1 MVEEMKNGSREAPKA
16 IVMSVY
22 IGAVTG
28 LIFLIA
34 VCFCIGDIDSTANS
48 ITGMPLVEIFYN
60 STNSVV
66 GACFLSS
73 LLTIICI
80 FANNALLAEGSRV
93 LFAFAR
99 DQGLPFSDTFAK
111 VDPKRQVPV
120 NAVLLAGIVQIALNS
135 VYFGTI
141 TGFNTVISIATEGFC
156 MFSPTLQPEI
166 HTDIQYTDLS
176 YAMPLLCR
184 IIAYYTDQ
192 VKVVPGPYSLGKYSL
207 WLNIIGLIFL
217 VFTSIT
223 FNFPTLYPVDSEN
236 MNYTSAAIGVI
247 GLISIITWI
256 TTGRKSFTGPQ
267 VGSVAKIQ
275 EKQGF

>member
-22 IGAVTG
+22 IGAITG
-28 LIFLIA
+28 FIFLVSI
-34 VCFCIGDIDSTANS
+34 CFCIGDIDSTANT
-48 ITGMPLVEIFYN
+48 ITGVPLVEILYN

-73 LLTIICI
+73 FFIVIV
-80 FANNALLAEGSRV
+80 FFGNNALLAEGSRV

-99 DQGLPFSDTFAK
+99 DKGLPFSDTFAK
-111 VDPKRQVPV
+111 VEPKRQVPV
-120 NAVLLAGIVQIALNS
+120 NAILLAGFVQIALNS
-135 VYFGTI
+135 IYFGTI

-156 MFSPTLQPEI
+156 AFPLTIRFEI
-166 HTDIQYTDLS
+166 STDIQCTDLS

-192 VKVVPGPYSLGKYSL
+192 VRVLPGSYSLGKYSL
-207 WLNIIGLIFL
+207 WLNIIGLLFL

-223 FNFPTLYPVDSEN
+223 FNFPTLNPVDAEN

-247 GLISIITWI
+247 GLISIVTWI

-267 VGSVAKIQ
+267 IRPAARAPWK
-275 EKQGF
+275 E

>member
-22 IGAVTG
+22 IGAITG
-28 LIFLIA
+28 FIFLISI
-34 VCFCIGDIDSTANS
+34 CFCIGDIDSTANTL
-48 ITGMPLVEIFYN
+48 TGVPLIEIFLN

-73 LLTIICI
+73 FFIII
-80 FANNALLAEGSRV
+80 TFLANNALLAEGSRV

-99 DQGLPFSDTFAK
+99 DRGLPFSDTFAK
-111 VDPKRQVPV
+111 VEPKRQVPV
-120 NAVLLAGIVQIALNS
+120 NAIVLAGFVQIVLNS
-135 VYFGTI
+135 IYFGTI

-156 MFSPTLQPEI
+156 TLFPEI
-166 HTDIQYTDLS
+166 WFILNTDIPYVDLS

-184 IIAYYTDQ
+184 VLAYYTDH
-192 VKVVPGPYSLGKYSL
+192 VKVVPGPYSLGKSSL
-207 WLNIIGLIFL
+207 WLNIIGLVFL

-223 FNFPTLYPVDSEN
+223 FNFPTLYPVDKEN

-247 GLISIITWI
+247 GLISILTWI

-267 VGSVAKIQ
+267 VGSVARIQ
-275 EKQGF
+275 AKQGL